1 METSLLV
8 FLIVVVWISLY
19 SHITKMNAHTDSL
32 KKDLSGLR
40 KYIESQLEELR
51 KQQAATVS
59 PKGNNEEKPMVKT
72 VVGVVEE
79 KIAVKPVE
87 IFVEPAIEPLVEVP
101 VSEITERQ
109 SPLVAEKQVVADK
122 SDKPFTTSY
131 LEGKKVVPEPVIKPF
146 GIVEEK
152 KQVDFEKYIGE
163 NLFGK
168 IGILV
173 LVVGMGLFVKYA
185 IDQNW
190 INEVF
195 RTILGF
201 VVGAG
206 LLILSQKLKNT
217 YRTFS
222 SLLAGGAFAI
232 FYVTVGIAYHYYG
245 LFSQTSAF
253 ILLVVFT
260 ILMSVL
266 SVLYDRRELA
276 VIALIGGFI
285 APFLVSNGMGNY
297 LVLFTYLT
305 ILNVGM
311 FGLSLYKKWGE
322 LPVICFTATYVI
334 MLGYSMVADLD
345 IAHSSQLVHLLLFST
360 LFYMIF
366 LLPIVSVM
374 RTEEKNISQ
383 LLVSIVVLN
392 NFLYLFFAL
401 WYLHDLQLPYNIKGA
416 FTLFIALVNLVIA
429 FAVRKRKADKGLL
442 FMLLTGMCLTFIS
455 ITIPI
460 QLDGTFITLLWA
472 TEMVVVL
479 WLFIRFQQPVYAY
492 FTLALIGLTVISYLM
507 DLENAIIHEDK
518 GVLFMNGLFA
528 TGIFTG
534 LAFGVFVW
542 LMERHKSFFMGA
554 SKLPYMPFSAIT
566 LLTGCVIVYLTFIV
580 DFYIN
585 IEYSLLSDSTSLAFT
600 CLTFLLL
607 LVGLRRRFSM
617 ARFAVFYAIATGISC
632 YLFVQLSKYANGY
645 ESSYLLFLQ
654 WGTLVVMAVHL
665 FLLGKFYYD
674 SFDFRQ
680 KSSNLMTTF
689 IAIVSTVVW
698 AVAVNNMLHLTG
710 LEQESSAALS
720 ISLSI
725 AGFIQMSL
733 GMRLHLKRLR
743 MISLGVFG
751 LVLLKLVIVD
761 LWLLPTVGKIIVFI
775 MLGVILLVLS
785 FLYQKL
791 KKVLFMEG

>member
-40 KYIESQLEELR
+40 KYIENQLEELR
-51 KQQAATVS
+51 KQQAATVL
-59 PKGNNEEKPMVKT
+59 PKGNNEET
-72 VVGVVEE
+72 TIE
-79 KIAVKPVE
+79 KLVKPLVQPP
-87 IFVEPAIEPLVEVP
+87 VEPQGETQVSVITKIQTP
-101 VSEITERQ
+101 V
-109 SPLVAEKQVVADK
+109 VAEKQAVANK
-122 SDKPFTTSY
+122 PDKPFTTSH
-131 LEGKKVVPEPVIKPF
+131 LKGKKVVPEPVIKPF

-152 KQVDFEKYIGE
+152 KKVDFEKYIGE

-190 INEVF
+190 INEVL
-195 RTILGF
+195 RTVLGF

-206 LLILSQKLKNT
+206 LLVLSQKLKNT

-245 LFSQTSAF
+245 LFSQASAF

-260 ILMSVL
+260 ILMSIL

-276 VIALIGGFI
+276 VIALVGGFI

-305 ILNVGM
+305 ILNLGM
-311 FGLSLYKKWGE
+311 LGLSLYKKWGE
-322 LPVICFTATYVI
+322 LPVICFAATYVI

-374 RTEEKNISQ
+374 SAEEKNINQ
-383 LLVSIVVLN
+383 LLMSIVVLN

-401 WYLHDLQLPYNIKGA
+401 WYLHDMQLPYNIKGA

-429 FAVRKRKADKGLL
+429 LAVRKREKGLV
-442 FMLLTGMCLTFIS
+442 FTLLTGMFLTFIS

-460 QLDGTFITLLWA
+460 QLDGTFITMLWA

-492 FTLALIGLTVISYLM
+492 FTQALLGLTVISYLM
-507 DLENAIIHEDK
+507 DLGNAIIHED
-518 GVLFMNGLFA
+518 GSVLFMNGLFA

-534 LAFGVFVW
+534 MAFGVFTW
-542 LMERHKSFFMGA
+542 LMERHKSFFIGA
-554 SKLPYMPFSAIT
+554 SKLPYVPFGAIA
-566 LLTGCVIVYLTFIV
+566 LLTGCVIVYLSFIV

-607 LVGLRRRFSM
+607 LVGLRRRFPM
-617 ARFAVFYAIATGISC
+617 KRFAVFYAIATGLSC
-632 YLFVQLSKYANGY
+632 YFFVLLSKYANGY
-645 ESSYLLFLQ
+645 DSPYLLLLQ

-674 SFDFRQ
+674 SYNFRQ
-680 KSSNLMTTF
+680 KSSNLMTSF
-689 IAIVSTVVW
+689 IAIVSTIVW
-698 AVAVNNMLHLTG
+698 AAAVNNMLHLTG

-751 LVLLKLVIVD
+751 LVLLKLMIVD

-791 KKVLFMEG
+791 KKALFMES